1 MIQSHVVWQQP
12 NSKLQLIKT
21 AYFRQHLTRWYSP
34 SSKCSWL
41 SCIQSLI
48 DDKSGIP
55 RTHTLPDDTSRPH
68 YGGCSF
74 GLPFQKYVWQWT
86 RVAYS
91 CHGRILADHFF
102 NWWYEMKP
110 NILIVKFYYIKLYA
124 TSKMF
129 CLHLTQHHKYLDRNN
144 LYWHSRNT
152 LDNDILSV
160 EGLEYI
166 TGVL

>member
-1 MIQSHVVWQQP
+1 
-12 NSKLQLIKT
+12 
-21 AYFRQHLTRWYSP
+21 
-34 SSKCSWL
+34 
-41 SCIQSLI
+41 
-48 DDKSGIP
+48 
-55 RTHTLPDDTSRPH
+55 
-68 YGGCSF
+68 
-74 GLPFQKYVWQWT
+74 
-86 RVAYS
+86 
-91 CHGRILADHFF
+91 
-102 NWWYEMKP
+102 MKP

-152 LDNDILSV
+152 LDSDILSV